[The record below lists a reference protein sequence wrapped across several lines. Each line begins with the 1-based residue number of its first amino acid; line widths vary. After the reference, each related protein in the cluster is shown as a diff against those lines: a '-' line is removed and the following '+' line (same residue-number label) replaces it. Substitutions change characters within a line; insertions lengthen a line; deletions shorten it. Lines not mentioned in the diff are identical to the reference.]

1 MPRAES
7 TFESTRANGEATG
20 APRWT
25 RSVGLAAGVIVLATW
40 MAYANS
46 FWVPFLFDDQQTIT
60 FNPSIR
66 QLWPLG
72 PVLSPPA
79 GGGTSGRPLA
89 NLTLAVNHAIGGD
102 AVVGYHAFNLAV
114 HVLAALT
121 LFGIVRRTL
130 LSPLSR
136 ERFGGLALPLA
147 GVCALL
153 WALHPLQTEAV
164 TYLSQRTESLM
175 GLCYLQTLYG
185 FIRASESATPRSW
198 LTWSVVACLLG
209 ALTKEVIVTAP
220 LLVLLYDRTFV
231 AGTLREAWRR
241 RKGYYAAL
249 AITWVLLAWLMR
261 GMAARHVGYGLGVSP
276 WTCALTESW
285 AVVHYLRLALW
296 PHPLLFDYGAGMLPV
311 SALTLG
317 SMLAV
322 AGLAGATLWAYW
334 RRPALGFA
342 GVAVLLCLAPAS
354 SVVPV
359 VMQPVAE
366 HRVYLALAGVVV
378 LGVVGLHALLG
389 RWTIAAAAI
398 LAVLLGFLTVQRN
411 AVYFSEATLWGDVVS
426 QRPDNARAQNNLGS
440 ALVREGRVDEASE
453 HFARLV
459 QLKPDD
465 AEARYNLG
473 NALLQLGRMGEA
485 TEQGAV
491 ALRLKPDF
499 VEAHCLMGSALAQSG
514 RMDEAVSQFQAA
526 VKLDPSSFGT
536 HFDLG
541 QVWFELHRYPEAAEE
556 FAEVVR
562 LRPDFAEAHRRLAN
576 VLTQLKR
583 VDEARAHL
591 AEARRLSAAANPAA
605 TPGR

>member
-1 MPRAES
+1 MARVEP
-7 TFESTRANGEATG
+7 TFELTRGGQEPMR
-20 APRWT
+20 APLWA

-46 FWVPFLFDDQQTIT
+46 LWVPFLFDDQQTIM
-60 FNPSIR
+60 FNDSIR
-66 QLWPLG
+66 HLWPLG

-79 GGGTSGRPLA
+79 GGGTSGRPLT
-89 NLTLAVNHAIGGD
+89 NLTFAVNHAIGGD
-102 AVVGYHAFNLAV
+102 AVVGYHAFNLTV

-121 LFGIVRRTL
+121 LFGIVRRAL
-130 LSPLSR
+130 LSPLCR
-136 ERFGGLALPLA
+136 DRFGGLALPLA
-147 GVCALL
+147 GVSALV

-185 FIRASESATPRSW
+185 FIRASKSATPRSW
-198 LTWSVVACLLG
+198 LAWSVVACLLG

-220 LLVLLYDRTFV
+220 LLVLLCDRTFV
-231 AGTLREAWRR
+231 AGSLREAWRQ

-249 AITWVLLAWLMR
+249 AVTWVLLAWLMR
-261 GMAARHVGYGLGVSP
+261 GLAARHVGYGLGVSP

-317 SMLAV
+317 CILVV
-322 AGLAGATLWAYW
+322 AGLVGATIWACW

-342 GVAVLLCLAPAS
+342 GAAVFLCLAPAS

-378 LGVVGLHALLG
+378 LVVVGMHALFG
-389 RWTIAAAAI
+389 RWVIAATAI
-398 LAVLLGFLTVQRN
+398 IAVVLGFLTVQRN

-440 ALVREGRVDEASE
+440 ALVREGRVGEASE

-485 TEQGAV
+485 AAECAV

-499 VEAHCLMGSALAQSG
+499 AEAHCLMGSALAQSG
-514 RMDEAVSQFQAA
+514 RIDEAVTHFQAA

-541 QVWFELHRYPEAAEE
+541 QAWFELHRYPEAAEE

-576 VLTQLKR
+576 VLIQLKR
-583 VDEARAHL
+583 GDEARAHL
-591 AEARRLSAAANPAA
+591 AEAQRLSAAVHPVAA
-605 TPGR
+605 PDR

>member
-1 MPRAES
+1 MSRVEPAL
-7 TFESTRANGEATG
+7 ESTRDDREAVR
-20 APRWT
+20 APLWA
-25 RSVGLAAGVIVLATW
+25 RSAGLAAGVIVLATW

-60 FNPSIR
+60 FNDSIR
-66 QLWPLG
+66 HLWPLG

-130 LSPLSR
+130 LRPQCGD
-136 ERFGGLALPLA
+136 RFAGLALPLA
-147 GVCALL
+147 GVSALL

-185 FIRASESATPRSW
+185 FIRASESATPHRW
-198 LTWSVVACLLG
+198 LGWSVVACLLG
-209 ALTKEVIVTAP
+209 VLTKEVIVTAP

-231 AGTLREAWRR
+231 AGTLREAWRQ
-241 RKGYYAAL
+241 RKGYYVAL
-249 AITWVLLAWLMR
+249 AGTWVLLAWLMR
-261 GMAARHVGYGLGVSP
+261 GLAARHVGYGLGVSP
-276 WTCALTESW
+276 WACALTESW
-285 AVVHYLRLALW
+285 AVVHYLRLAIW
-296 PHPLLFDYGAGMLPV
+296 PHPLLFDYGAGLLPA

-317 SMLAV
+317 CMLAV
-322 AGLAGATLWAYW
+322 AGLAGATLWACG
-334 RRPALGFA
+334 RRPALGFGGA
-342 GVAVLLCLAPAS
+342 AMFLCLAPAS

-378 LGVVGLHALLG
+378 LVVVGMHAVLG
-389 RWTIAAAAI
+389 RWTIAVAAF
-398 LAVLLGFLTVQRN
+398 LAVVLGFLTVQRN

-440 ALVREGRVDEASE
+440 ALVREGRVGEASE

-459 QLKPDD
+459 QLKPAD

-473 NALLQLGRMGEA
+473 NALLQLGRIGEA
-485 TEQGAV
+485 AEQCAV

-514 RMDEAVSQFQAA
+514 RMDEAVRHFQAA

-541 QVWFELHRYPEAAEE
+541 QAWFEMHRYPEAAEE
-556 FAEVVR
+556 FAAVVR

-583 VDEARAHL
+583 GDEARAHL
-591 AEARRLSAAANPAA
+591 AEAQRLSAAVHPAA